1 MIGRRNKKFSAI
13 FYSLLL
19 VLLLG
24 RNITLFFDSF
34 SFSVVFFCYSTWY
47 HFYHYIFTS
56 SQSFFLIAFGY
67 FFSSFLFLWF
77 ASLVGVLFYRFTISL
92 FSSFF
97 AQHSRCIFIKF
108 SFFCCNSLL
117 FLLLYFLLLSYCHL
131 INLVAAV
138 LFLHNFRLSL
148 FVGDLYR
155 VIVLFKV
162 SCYCL
167 FKLRFVFFFSL
178 FGLLLLMD
186 HYFIFSCFSPF
197 LYYINQ
203 QHLEQ
208 YICASCLHFFF
219 CSHFMPC
226 LIFLTLMVYSFRT
239 VHKIILNLQKA
250 IISIRACSFIFR
262 AQNKVFLSL
271 TERAYLLTS

>member
-1 MIGRRNKKFSAI
+1 MLSVIICYKTEWEGKQKWLVGETKNFLPSFTRYFWFCYLAEI
-13 FYSLLL
+13 LLYSLT
-19 VLLLG
+19 VF
-24 RNITLFFDSF
+24 LFLW
-34 SFSVVFFCYSTWY
+34 SFSVTRLGTIFIIIFLHLHS
-47 HFYHYIFTS
+47 HFS
-56 SQSFFLIAFGY
+56 SLPLAI

-197 LYYINQ
+197 LYYIN
-203 QHLEQ
+203 
-208 YICASCLHFFF
+208 
-219 CSHFMPC
+219 
-226 LIFLTLMVYSFRT
+226 
-239 VHKIILNLQKA
+239 
-250 IISIRACSFIFR
+250 
-262 AQNKVFLSL
+262 
-271 TERAYLLTS
+271 